1 MDCSL
6 PGSSVHGILQARIL
20 ECIAIP
26 FSRGSSQTRDWTWVS
41 SIVGRFFT
49 IWDTRESHGEESS
62 RGWDGWMPSLIQWT
76 WIWAN
81 SGRQWRTMKPGM
93 LQSMGSQSVGHD
105 LVTEQQQQNSFFTC
119 VASFLTHL
127 FSKAL
132 SLSCTH
138 TLTHTH
144 THINS
149 LLKVLKAYQSP
160 FMNFLSNSILPQF
173 SR

>member
-1 MDCSL
+1 
-6 PGSSVHGILQARIL
+6 
-20 ECIAIP
+20 
-26 FSRGSSQTRDWTWVS
+26 
-41 SIVGRFFT
+41 
-49 IWDTRESHGEESS
+49 
-62 RGWDGWMPSLIQWT
+62 MPSLIQWT

-105 LVTEQQQQNSFFTC
+105 LVTEQQQQNSFFSS

-127 FSKAL
+127 LSKAL

-138 TLTHTH
+138 THTHTH

-160 FMNFLSNSILPQF
+160 FMNFLSKSILPQF
-173 SR
+173 SS